1 MDTHSDSKRPSDESR
16 TTPGAGDGE
25 VKPGDYLRAV
35 RSHLR
40 SGRPKDAFSV
50 LMQAAIQFPEDPV
63 ILSYYGCLQAVVD
76 KRYRS
81 GVETCRK
88 AIHMLKDQKTFG
100 QEVLYPVFYLNLG
113 RAYIAASRRK
123 DAIDALSKGLKYDNT
138 NNDLMKELKGL
149 GVRKPPPVPFLDRSN
164 PINKYIGM
172 ILRTTKSAKGAGGGA
187 GGRRG
192 PSR

>member
-1 MDTHSDSKRPSDESR
+1 MDTNSDSKRPSDESR
-16 TTPGAGDGE
+16 PTPGAGDGE

-138 NNDLMKELKGL
+138 NSDLMRELKGL
-149 GVRKPPPVPFLDRSN
+149 GVRKSPPVPFLDRSN

-172 ILRTTKSAKGAGGGA
+172 ILHTTKSAKGAGGGA
-187 GGRRG
+187 SGRRG